1 MDIITI
7 SVEMDNEKKRLRE
20 VEKDEVTLGMEMVT
34 AEAEY
39 EKALARVLLSIDGAA
54 NKAERLAR
62 GETADLR
69 FKWKA
74 AEVVYKAN
82 IRAQS
87 NCQAII
93 NMLQSKLKYME

>member
-20 VEKDEVTLGMEMVT
+20 LSKSEVELGLAA
-34 AEAEY
+34 AEAEATY
-39 EKALARVLLSIDGAA
+39 EKELARVLLETDGAA

-69 FKWKA
+69 FRWKA